1 MKSIA
6 SRPLVASL
14 LCLSLGCS
22 SGREAAPE
30 PKHEQKL
37 QSVQFDPATLDR
49 LGVEVQAAGVTGPGL
64 RLALPGT
71 LEYVADKYAEVGT
84 IVEGRV
90 STISVTVGERVKRG
104 QALATVLVPAIV
116 SAQAE
121 LLSAQAGMKVAQD
134 HLKRESA
141 LLQNELTTKREE
153 ELARGEATMAEAT
166 LAAATAKLKLL
177 GATVPSTSEGIRANG
192 SITLTAPIDGTV
204 VRRDAVVGSYL
215 EPQET
220 AFAVADAS
228 SLWAVLDV
236 YESDVG
242 SIREGAEVELR
253 VDALAGKLFKG
264 KVTVLEPQLGKTT
277 RALRARVEVDN
288 QDGALRP
295 GLFVRASVP
304 IAIDSTAKQ
313 LLVPKAA
320 VQPLGGND
328 VVFVEREK
336 GKFEVR
342 PVTVTHRTS
351 QFAAVSDGLAL
362 GERIVVHGAFVLR
375 GEVTKQ

>member
-1 MKSIA
+1 VTASTLSSLIA
-6 SRPLVASL
+6 TVFS
-14 LCLSLGCS
+14 LSLGCS
-22 SGREAAPE
+22 SSQAAKPE
-30 PKHEQKL
+30 PKPEQKL
-37 QSVQFDPATLDR
+37 QIIQFDPATLDR

-90 STISVTVGERVKRG
+90 STINVTVGERVKKG

-116 SAQAE
+116 SAQAD
-121 LLSAQAGMKVAQD
+121 LLSAQAGLKVAQD
-134 HLKRESA
+134 HLKREST

-153 ELARGEATMAEAT
+153 ELARGDATMAEAS

-177 GATVPSTSEGIRANG
+177 GATVPSSSEGIRANG

-220 AFAVADAS
+220 AFAVANAS

-242 SIREGAEVELR
+242 SIREGVEVELG
-253 VDALAGKLFKG
+253 VDALPGKRFKG
-264 KVTVLEPQLGKTT
+264 KVTVLEPQLGKAT

-304 IAIDSTAKQ
+304 IAVDSKANQ

-320 VQPLGGND
+320 VQPIGGND
-328 VVFVEREK
+328 FAFVERER

-342 PVTVTHRTS
+342 PVTVAHRTS
-351 QFAAVSDGLAL
+351 QFAEISDGLAP
-362 GERIVVHGAFVLR
+362 GERIVIHGAFVLR